1 MLHSRTFA
9 ASALRL
15 PSPPHTRYDEPQM
28 LKDIER
34 RLGQTIVH
42 LAPDM
47 KLTGG
52 LEKLVFGAHKDSS
65 SAPANSEHFRRL
77 RPVMEELVHLETSA
91 QVTSSCPI
99 FANRLFG
106 LRGCSIVSGT

>member
-1 MLHSRTFA
+1 
-9 ASALRL
+9 
-15 PSPPHTRYDEPQM
+15 M

-34 RLGQTIVH
+34 RLGQAIAH
-42 LAPDM
+42 LPADM

-52 LEKLVFGAHKDSS
+52 LQHMVFGAHKHAA

-91 QVTSSCPI
+91 QVACNTVVCGDVMPLT
-99 FANRLFG
+99 RLQHCFWN
-106 LRGCSIVSGT
+106 LKTRLGTQ